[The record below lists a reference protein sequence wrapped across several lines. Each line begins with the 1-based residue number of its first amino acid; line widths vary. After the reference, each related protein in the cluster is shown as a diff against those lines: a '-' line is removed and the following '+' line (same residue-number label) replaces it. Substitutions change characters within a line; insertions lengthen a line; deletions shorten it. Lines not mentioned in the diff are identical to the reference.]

1 MDDLSGSESVVD
13 ALKQQM
19 LDRLQPRLSLVI
31 EETADYLF
39 SLSTSTRLDPANQ
52 NQCYDAF
59 IMLQAAT
66 KQVVRQICSA
76 VGAGFD
82 SLQDRQRDL
91 GNDLATQDDVELALL
106 DLEVFEETLAI
117 EKIVRASTE
126 RFWMDLESLMFRL
139 GSVLDVPAETIKL
152 PVSPHLICSAYRQAL
167 RDIDFPQNF
176 LVDADSAFA
185 RKLLPEL
192 ADIYQS
198 LNSYLKDIG
207 LLPDIE
213 EQLAQTGSQILISHG
228 NRQNDP
234 PRSSDLP
241 AAQGIDAD
249 LHMTAGSVDTHRL
262 IHETDWINSLSVDI
276 AASSVDML
284 PFTRQSRSEIPIPP
298 DQLKAA
304 GGRHTFVPA
313 KIAPPIRDDASRDRL
328 LSSTEHLLERRP
340 PPSLEMESEC
350 LRIARSLSKARS
362 EENHGRLDF
371 EQLLEIIGFEPQI
384 AVSERLREAQKISAQ
399 LFDYLLDRLAPS
411 KEQTPAFANLEIC
424 FLELALVDPN
434 FLIDGDHPGRVLVDR
449 LTDLATLYPRGD
461 AKYLDSLVLVIRE
474 LVAKFDGASSTLAA
488 SSNALSELSVKLIKQ
503 QRQNKDRLITRENAR
518 DKIDHARLLVVDTL
532 NAEFAGQPAKQGLI
546 DSIATVFVDRWVV
559 SLLKGTPMS
568 AIEAEIDTLRKTAEN
583 NSDQLT
589 TEQKIQQ
596 LADRVDLP
604 SELSKEAREAL
615 GALVQS
621 NSDIGQAPE
630 AWALDIDLTPQQL
643 NKLLDKRPRLKRA
656 AKAIQKLPVDTWFR
670 YETQQKYRYLQVV
683 WANRHGTRFVL
694 TDERG
699 LKQRDL
705 SIIQLAL
712 ELDRSLKRLSTV
724 ERLSLVEQTLF
735 SKLSALQDDVSQRFS
750 RANGDVT
757 NRLTHELER
766 ISRRTKRTGETVFA
780 LGFTL
785 ADSISCQNLEQALS
799 NAEASVGVV
808 CRLSSSRVC
817 LLSSLQPDAL
827 RKLVRATYGEAES
840 YEFATKA
847 LEYAEASDS
856 RDIIEA
862 LTGTDV
868 RAEPAGTGPISTT
881 SMPFILEQAIDEAIE
896 QMAPHAQAIRL
907 RTIIR
912 VPVAKP
918 ENIETAFRLESPY
931 GVRGAPSQETASQ
944 QRSIRIASN
953 LTELRELCKLL
964 RECERHQRVRPHLV
978 LRLNADTCIHAGAQ
992 DRILSLISEYAIG
1005 TSQISFLISDSL
1017 QLRESATC
1025 QRLTRALRSIGCHI
1039 IVDHYNPERT
1049 GEKSPEQLNATE
1061 TVIDSHFW
1069 ERAAQAEP
1077 WKSLLPQL
1085 IADTHHILGQSVS
1098 VRNPAV
1104 TDNIE
1109 QTGVDYIER
1118 ESDVLLSTSELLS
1131 RLGSELL

>member
-1 MDDLSGSESVVD
+1 MSNNDTVIS
-13 ALKQQM
+13 ALKQQT
-19 LDRLQPRLSLVI
+19 LDQLKPRLSLVI

-39 SLSTSTRLDPANQ
+39 SLSTSTRLDPPNQ
-52 NQCYDAF
+52 NHCYDAF
-59 IMLQAAT
+59 VMLQTET
-66 KQVVRQICSA
+66 KQVVRQICGG
-76 VGAGFD
+76 VGAAFD
-82 SLQDRQRDL
+82 SFEDHQKDVVNDPTLQQ
-91 GNDLATQDDVELALL
+91 TPELALL

-126 RFWMDLESLMFRL
+126 RFWVDLESLMFRL
-139 GSVLDVPAETIKL
+139 GSALNIPAKTIKL
-152 PVSPHLICSAYRQAL
+152 PVSPYLICSAYRQAL
-167 RDIDFPQNF
+167 RDIEFPRNF

-192 ADIYQS
+192 AYIYQC
-198 LNSYLKDIG
+198 LNSYLKDMG

-213 EQLAQTGSQILISHG
+213 EELTQTGSRILINQG
-228 NRQNDP
+228 NRKSDP
-234 PRSSDLP
+234 PRPTDLTVAP
-241 AAQGIDAD
+241 EIDAG
-249 LHMTAGSVDTHRL
+249 LEVKARPVNSHRL

-276 AASSVDML
+276 AGASIDMR
-284 PFTRQSRSEIPIPP
+284 PFTHQIINEIPIPP
-298 DQLKAA
+298 DQLHAA
-304 GGRHTFVPA
+304 GGRHTFVPP
-313 KIAPPIRDDASRDRL
+313 KIAPPIRNEASRSRL
-328 LSSTEHLLERRP
+328 LSSTEDLLERRP

-350 LRIARSLSKARS
+350 LRIARSLSEVRS
-362 EENHGRLDF
+362 GENHGRLDY
-371 EQLLEIIGFEPQI
+371 EQLREVIGFEPQTG
-384 AVSERLREAQKISAQ
+384 VSERLREAHKISAQ
-399 LFDYLLDRLAPS
+399 LFDYLLNRLAPS

-449 LTDLATLYPRGD
+449 LTDLATLFPRGD
-461 AKYLDSLVLVIRE
+461 TKHLVSLVTVIKE
-474 LVAKFDGASSTLAA
+474 LAAKFDGAGSTLAA
-488 SSNALSELSVKLIKQ
+488 ASGLLSERSLKMIKQ
-503 QRQNKDRLITRENAR
+503 QRQNRDRLITRENAR
-518 DKIDHARLLVVDTL
+518 DKIDHARLLVLDTL
-532 NAEFAGQPAKQGLI
+532 NTQFANKPAKQGLI

-559 SLLKGTPMS
+559 SLLKGTPIS
-568 AIEAEIDTLRKTAEN
+568 TIEGELDTLQKTAEN
-583 NSDQLT
+583 ESDHLT
-589 TEQKIQQ
+589 SEQRIQQ
-596 LADRVDLP
+596 LAAQVDLP

-615 GALVQS
+615 AALFES
-621 NSDIGQAPE
+621 SSDIGHVPDG
-630 AWALDIDLTPQQL
+630 WNLDIDLTPQQL
-643 NKLLDKRPRLKRA
+643 ENLLSKRPRLKRA

-670 YETQQKYRYLQVV
+670 HETGQDYRYLQVV

-735 SKLSALQDDVSQRFS
+735 SKLSAMRDDVSQRFS
-750 RANGDVT
+750 RANGDIT

-785 ADSISCQNLEQALS
+785 ADSISTQTLEQALN
-799 NAEASVGVV
+799 NAEASVGVI

-817 LLSSLQPDAL
+817 ILSSLQPDAM
-827 RKLVRATYGEAES
+827 RKLVRATFGETES
-840 YEFATKA
+840 YEFTMKA
-847 LEYAEASDS
+847 LGQVEPSDS
-856 RDIIEA
+856 QAIVEVLTATDSPIESA
-862 LTGTDV
+862 GPGPTG
-868 RAEPAGTGPISTT
+868 ASSI
-881 SMPFILEQAIDEAIE
+881 PFILEQAIDEAID
-896 QMAPHAQAIRL
+896 QMAPHAQAVRL

-912 VPVAKP
+912 VPVAHP

-931 GVRGAPSQETASQ
+931 GVRRAPSQETASQ

-964 RECERHQRVRPHLV
+964 RECERHQKNRPHLV
-978 LRLNADTCIHAGAQ
+978 LRLSEDTCINAGAQ

-1017 QLRESATC
+1017 QVRESATC

-1049 GEKSPEQLNATE
+1049 GEKSPEQLNASE
-1061 TVIDSHFW
+1061 IVIDSHFW

-1098 VRNPAV
+1098 VRNPSA

-1131 RLGSELL
+1131 SLGSELL